1 MKIEGLDGFL
11 DQLENLEE
19 NIQRV
24 SGTHRYDLDKIFNES
39 FMTTHTK
46 HKDFESFLD
55 AGGFKVRTQEEFDS
69 IDKDKLDQY
78 VSLNTSFDSF
88 EDMLSNAAGPFFE
101 KELFGNL

>member
-1 MKIEGLDGFL
+1 MKTTGLDGFI
-11 DQLENLEE
+11 DRLENLGKKVK
-19 NIQRV
+19 RM

-46 HKDFESFLD
+46 HNDFGSFLD

-69 IDKDKLDQY
+69 IDRDKLDQY